1 MRDELSFIVARYGML
16 MIEHAAEWLVI
27 YGEASLHEHLT
38 AIAAEL
44 DRSPSADPRT
54 RCQEQSLLLLR
65 AEAA

>member
-1 MRDELSFIVARYGML
+1 
-16 MIEHAAEWLVI
+16 MIEHVAEWLVI
-27 YGEASLHEHLT
+27 YGAPSLHEHLT

-44 DRSPSADPRT
+44 DHFPSADRLT